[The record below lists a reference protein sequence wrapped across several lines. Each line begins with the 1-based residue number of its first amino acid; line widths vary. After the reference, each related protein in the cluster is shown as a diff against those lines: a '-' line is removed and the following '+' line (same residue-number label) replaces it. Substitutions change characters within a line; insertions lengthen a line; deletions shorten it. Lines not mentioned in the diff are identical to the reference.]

1 MGTSS
6 RWPRSAES
14 RTVSPVPVPFVT
26 ALRRDM
32 RALARRHPEFA
43 AVERPVPVEVLDPG
57 FPGMVHL
64 ILGQQVSIEAADA
77 MYARLEAT
85 IGPVTPEGI
94 LSLDDPT
101 MQQCGF
107 TRMKAEYARGLAIAA
122 IDGLDLD
129 RVSASPHDEA
139 IRTLTGL
146 RGIGR
151 WTAECFLLFCAGRRD
166 VFPAGDLALR
176 VGWQELAGAPE
187 TPSEMQLRSTAEA
200 WAPRRSAAAHLIW
213 HAYLHRRGRR

>member
-1 MGTSS
+1 M
-6 RWPRSAES
+6 PA
-14 RTVSPVPVPFVT
+14 PFVT

-32 RALARRHPEFA
+32 ATLARRHPELA
-43 AVERPVPVEVLDPG
+43 SVARPVPVEVLDPG
-57 FPGMVHL
+57 FPGMIHI

-77 MYARLEAT
+77 MYARLKVA

-94 LSLDDPT
+94 LSLDDPA
-101 MQQCGF
+101 MRQCGF
-107 TRMKAEYARGLAIAA
+107 TRLKAEYARGLAIAA
-122 IDGLDLD
+122 VDGLDLE
-129 RVSASPHDEA
+129 RVSASPDDEA

-151 WTAECFLLFCAGRRD
+151 WTAECFLLFCARRRD

-176 VGWQELAGAPE
+176 VGWQELAGTTAI
-187 TPSEMQLRSTAEA
+187 PSETQLRATAEA

-213 HAYLHRRGRR
+213 HAYLRRRGRR